1 MLRVSQLLLLVGL
14 LSPCVGSAQDYYGA
28 FAYSDTTMAH
38 GWSKDHPS
46 RDAAEKAAAVECAKF
61 AKDCRPVLWFRNGC
75 GALATG
81 TEGPGWEWGKDQT
94 TADRAALRACAK
106 QSKACT
112 IKRRVCTA
120 HAH

>member
-1 MLRVSQLLLLVGL
+1 MIASGGVPMLRVSQLFLLVVL
-14 LSPCVGSAQDYYGA
+14 LSPCIGSAQDYYGA
-28 FAYSDTTMAH
+28 FAY
-38 GWSKDHPS
+38 
-46 RDAAEKAAAVECAKF
+46 AAEKAAAVECAKF
-61 AKDCRPVLWFRNGC
+61 AKDCRAVLWFRNSC

-81 TEGPGWEWGKDQT
+81 TEGPGWEWGKDQA

-120 HAH
+120 HAR